1 MLVRWRSNI
10 QEKHMYKKYVR
21 MGVGGMNCPCCFP
34 APGKRKGKFR
44 TAKRKEKREAFKCE
58 ELNY

>member
-1 MLVRWRSNI
+1 
-10 QEKHMYKKYVR
+10 MYKKYVR